1 MRTAF
6 VTGVLGVAATAAL
19 LAGCGKK
26 GPEPPSRETVHALLQ
41 READELKR
49 NGEQVDPVLRVKATW
64 TVASIDL
71 REAPGDPDHP
81 WTGTIHFKIRGETK
95 DTGGV
100 VVDEFE
106 KRFDYAWSTS
116 LGKWIFQLAPATP

>member
-1 MRTAF
+1 MRLAF
-6 VTGVLGVAATAAL
+6 VTGVLGLAAAAAL
-19 LAGCGKK
+19 VAGCGKK
-26 GPEPPSRETVHALLQ
+26 GPERPSREVVSALLQ

-49 NGEQVDPVLRVKATW
+49 NGEQIDPVLRVKATW
-64 TVASIDL
+64 TIASIDL

-106 KRFDYAWSTS
+106 KRFDYVYTTS
-116 LGKWIFQLAPATP
+116 VGKWVFQLAPAAP